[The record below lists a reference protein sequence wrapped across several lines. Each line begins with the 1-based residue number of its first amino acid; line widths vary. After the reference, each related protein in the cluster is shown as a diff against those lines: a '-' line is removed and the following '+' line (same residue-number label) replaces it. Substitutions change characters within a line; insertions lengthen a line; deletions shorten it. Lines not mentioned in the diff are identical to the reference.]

1 MFVRRGAGTKAACRP
16 PRTRGC
22 NPAAFGNGV
31 TRAAGFALVCF
42 QRCPIRGPQL
52 IDLDAALA
60 AHFPE
65 HPHFRPGQREAL
77 QAVLE
82 GRDVVAVLP
91 TGGGKTLVYQLAGAL
106 LQGTTVVATPLIAL
120 MQDQVRR
127 LSDEENAHPQTVAS
141 LTGTVRGEERVRLL
155 EQLKAGELDF
165 LFATPE
171 QLARDDVRRALRASR
186 IDVFCVDEAHC
197 ISEWGFDFRPA
208 YRELAA
214 SAKAMGRPPI
224 LALTATAP
232 ETVQRDVARELKLN
246 DPVLVARGFDRSNLY
261 FGVIRVTDPDRRDR
275 QLAKLLTN
283 YAGSNVVV
291 YCTTRRESEETA
303 LALLELGINA
313 GHYHGG
319 MEKSLREEVQTAFL
333 EDPEYGGLEVLCATS
348 AFGMGI
354 DKPNIRAVVHRTMPD
369 SLESYWQ
376 EAGRAGRD
384 GEPSDCI
391 LMYRP
396 EDQSVHHHL
405 HRRSR
410 PSETTVA
417 KMVLVLS
424 RIAKP
429 TPQTDIVAQI
439 AEAAE
444 VARSGV
450 VSLLE
455 DLERFGY
462 MAEYKAGLK
471 FKGDPAQAMER
482 LAEHYAMQVEVET
495 SRLEMVAS
503 YAEGVV
509 CRRRYLL
516 NYLGDEYPGELCL
529 RCDNCLRIAEQRGA
543 EDWDLGAQEER
554 VEAERGGPFAPGQ
567 PVKHPEWGDGAVQRI
582 DGDLLV
588 VRFDTVGYRSMHGPT
603 VVERN
608 LLEPA

>member
-1 MFVRRGAGTKAACRP
+1 M
-16 PRTRGC
+16 
-22 NPAAFGNGV
+22 
-31 TRAAGFALVCF
+31 
-42 QRCPIRGPQL
+42 
-52 IDLDAALA
+52 
-60 AHFPE
+60 
-65 HPHFRPGQREAL
+65 
-77 QAVLE
+77 LE

-106 LQGTTVVATPLIAL
+106 MDGTTIVATPLIAL

-127 LSDEENAHPQTVAS
+127 LSDEESALPQRVAS
-141 LTGTVRGEERVRLL
+141 LTGAVRGEEREHLL
-155 EQLKAGELDF
+155 DELKGGDLDF

-171 QLARDDVRRALRASR
+171 QLARDDVRRALRAAKV
-186 IDVFCVDEAHC
+186 DLFCVDEAHC

-208 YRELAA
+208 YRELAS
-214 SAKAMGRPPI
+214 SARAMGRPPI

-232 ETVQRDVARELKLN
+232 ETVQRDVARELKLK
-246 DPVLVARGFDRSNLY
+246 DPVLVARGFDRANLY
-261 FGVIRVTDPDRRDR
+261 FGVVRVTDPDRRDR

-283 YAGSNVVV
+283 YAGSSVVV

-319 MEKSLREEVQTAFL
+319 MDRSLREEVQTAFL

-354 DKPNIRAVVHRTMPD
+354 DKPDIRAVVHRTMPD
-369 SLESYWQ
+369 SLEAYWQ

-384 GEPSDCI
+384 GESSDCI
-391 LMYRP
+391 LLYRP

-410 PSETTVA
+410 PSETTLA
-417 KMVLVLS
+417 KMVLLLS
-424 RIAKP
+424 RIDKP
-429 TPQTDIVAQI
+429 TPQTDVVAQI
-439 AEAAE
+439 AEDAK

-455 DLERFGY
+455 DLDRLGY
-462 MAEYKAGLK
+462 LREYKSGIR
-471 FKGDPAQAMER
+471 FKGDPAQAMEA
-482 LAEHYAMQVEVET
+482 LATHYATQVEIET

-543 EDWDLGAQEER
+543 EDWDIALQEER
-554 VEAERGGPFAPGQ
+554 VEADRGGPFSTGQ
-567 PVKHPEWGDGAVQRI
+567 PVRHPEWGDGSVQRI

-588 VRFDTVGYRSMHGPT
+588 VRFDTVGYRSMHAPT
-603 VVERN
+603 VVERG
-608 LLEPA
+608 LLDPA

>member
-1 MFVRRGAGTKAACRP
+1 M
-16 PRTRGC
+16 
-22 NPAAFGNGV
+22 
-31 TRAAGFALVCF
+31 
-42 QRCPIRGPQL
+42 
-52 IDLDAALA
+52 DSALA

-65 HPHFRPGQREAL
+65 HPQFRPGQREAL
-77 QAVLE
+77 EAVLD

-106 LQGTTVVATPLIAL
+106 MDGTTVVATPLIAL

-127 LSDEENAHPQTVAS
+127 LSDEETARPQRVAS
-141 LTGTVRGEERVRLL
+141 ITGDVRGEDRARLL
-155 EQLKAGELDF
+155 TDLTAGKLDF
-165 LFATPE
+165 LFSTPE
-171 QLARDDVRRALRASR
+171 QLARDDVRKAVRASK
-186 IDVFCVDEAHC
+186 IDLFVVDEAHC

-208 YRELAA
+208 YRELSA

-232 ETVQRDVARELKLN
+232 ETVQRDVARELKLD

-261 FGVIRVTDPDRRDR
+261 FGVVRVTDPDRRER
-275 QLAKLLTN
+275 QLAKLLTE

-319 MEKSLREEVQTAFL
+319 MDKSLREEVQTAFL

-369 SLESYWQ
+369 SLEAYWQ

-384 GEPSDCI
+384 GDPADCI

-417 KMVLVLS
+417 KMVLLLS
-424 RIAKP
+424 RLESP
-429 TPQTDIVAQI
+429 TPTNEVVAHV
-439 AEAAE
+439 AEVAE

-450 VSLLE
+450 VSLIE

-462 MAEYKAGLK
+462 ITEFKSGIRFRGDAAE
-471 FKGDPAQAMER
+471 AMEA
-482 LAEHYAMQVEVET
+482 LATHHATQVEIET

-503 YAEGVV
+503 YAETST

-516 NYLGDEYPGELCL
+516 NYLGDDYHGELCL
-529 RCDNCLRIAEQRGA
+529 RCDNCLRIAEQRGT
-543 EDWDLGAQEER
+543 EDWDIALQQER
-554 VEAERGGPFAPGQ
+554 VEADRGGPFSPGQ
-567 PVKHPEWGDGAVQRI
+567 PVRHTEWGDGAVQRI
-582 DGDLLV
+582 DGEVLV
-588 VRFDTVGYRSMHGPT
+588 VRFDTVGYRSMHAPT
-603 VVERN
+603 VVELG
-608 LLEPA
+608 LLDPV